1 VEIRAS
7 IAREWK
13 ISEDLKNGK
22 GKSNGEGRLK
32 ATVAGELAYD
42 DIMKRGR
49 EGKTESISIDR
60 FADAVMDVNSEVT
73 SDSSDVY
80 VDLYIEKIIEEK
92 KEILAP
98 LKSSNLNM
106 EQKRNILAQYDK
118 KFSQNQ
124 VLAKIKKIKL
134 ESPYEG
140 IYILGSDMPEYLIGI
155 IKNDNLYLHDF
166 DPVAWNRVKNREE
179 YKKMQNKLIQNGEI
193 LLKEYLKSHP
203 YLEKSNQ
210 IKNVSQE
217 VKNLKSKNE
226 GTRDSRL
233 QTSEK
238 FVGIEE
244 LDIKRRQEKNKE
256 IPDLVNSMEFALG
269 TSSMIGTLIF
279 HKVKNND
286 GSIDLTVKL
295 KYNLTDDFAKV
306 YGKYGPEYGK
316 PYHMIGKTEYHT
328 YKKIKSHFKN
338 ETEYLNYIKDLK

>member
-1 VEIRAS
+1 
-7 IAREWK
+7 
-13 ISEDLKNGK
+13 
-22 GKSNGEGRLK
+22 
-32 ATVAGELAYD
+32 
-42 DIMKRGR
+42 
-49 EGKTESISIDR
+49 
-60 FADAVMDVNSEVT
+60 
-73 SDSSDVY
+73 
-80 VDLYIEKIIEEK
+80 
-92 KEILAP
+92 
-98 LKSSNLNM
+98 
-106 EQKRNILAQYDK
+106 
-118 KFSQNQ
+118 
-124 VLAKIKKIKL
+124 
-134 ESPYEG
+134 
-140 IYILGSDMPEYLIGI
+140 MPEYLIGI

-217 VKNLKSKNE
+217 VKNPKSKNE